1 MLPKIKTG
9 VRSLRLHC
17 GVSRIP
23 FTSNEINHRAENP
36 WGLTNFI
43 INFGPDGS
51 SRAACGTIAA
61 AYEKEA
67 MNGKK
72 EYGIHGNSGKTPSRV
87 GSFRDFRAFP
97 CIPYSFFLLLDF
109 SSFTVFLTLGA
120 IGFLFLLVS
129 FFFGDV
135 LDAGDNHLGS
145 GHDAGH
151 HGPGFF
157 DLRNAG
163 LFLTALGGLGALAQL
178 RGYGAAA
185 SAVVGLL
192 GGAGLAGIVFFYAR
206 FLFRQQASSLVS
218 NFDLVGRLG
227 EVIISIPEGG
237 AGQVRCLIGE
247 SMVEK
252 IARTRDGSAL
262 GSGAPILIEEVTGES
277 VIVSRWP
284 ASEDARRLP
293 VSNASG
299 EPGDS
304 AERSAKEELG

>member
-1 MLPKIKTG
+1 MERNTRKETDM
-9 VRSLRLHC
+9 
-17 GVSRIP
+17 
-23 FTSNEINHRAENP
+23 SNP
-36 WGLTNFI
+36 
-43 INFGPDGS
+43 
-51 SRAACGTIAA
+51 
-61 AYEKEA
+61 
-67 MNGKK
+67 
-72 EYGIHGNSGKTPSRV
+72 
-87 GSFRDFRAFP
+87 FRASGF
-97 CIPYSFFLLLDF
+97 IAFVPYFLFVSLDF
-109 SSFTVFLTLGA
+109 SPLSVFLLLGA

-135 LDAGDNHLGS
+135 LDAGDDHLGS
-145 GHDAGH
+145 GHDTGH
-151 HGPGFF
+151 HGPGLF

-178 RGYGAAA
+178 RGYGAAV

-192 GGAGLAGIVFFYAR
+192 GGVLLAGIVFFYAR
-206 FLFRQQASSLVS
+206 FLFRQQASSMVS

-237 AGQVRCLIGE
+237 AGQVRCLIGG

-252 IARTRDGSAL
+252 IARTRDGRAL
-262 GSGAPILIEEVTGES
+262 VSGAPILIEEVTGES

-284 ASEDARRLP
+284 ASEDARSLP
-293 VSNASG
+293 VSNASS